1 MKKHRSIKSHICGR
15 MYVIADKLPS
25 SLSRFGKLYKTL
37 RNRIAK
43 GFIAS
48 CGNNVNLE
56 PHIRFNLALQIGD
69 YSGIGEHSE
78 VYSDVRIGK
87 YVMMGTGVKIYS
99 KNHAFSRTDIPMCKQ
114 GFQTVKPV
122 IIEDD
127 VWIGGGVIIL
137 PGVHV
142 HTGAILGAGA
152 VVTKDVPPYA
162 IVGGNPAKVIRFRK
176 EDGAM

>member
-1 MKKHRSIKSHICGR
+1 MKKHRGLRSHICSR
-15 MYVIADKLPS
+15 LYIIANRLPG
-25 SLSRFGKLYKTL
+25 SLSKHGSVFKKL
-37 RNRIAK
+37 REMIAK
-43 GFIAS
+43 GFIAY

-56 PHIRFNLALQIGD
+56 PHIRFDLALQIDD

-78 VYSDVRIGK
+78 LYGDIKIGK

-99 KNHAFSRTDIPMCKQ
+99 RNHAFSNTTIPMCRQ
-114 GFQTVKPV
+114 GFQSVRQV

-127 VWIGGGVIIL
+127 VWIGGNAIIL

-162 IVGGNPAKVIRFRK
+162 IVGGNPARVIRFRK
-176 EDGAM
+176 EDGET